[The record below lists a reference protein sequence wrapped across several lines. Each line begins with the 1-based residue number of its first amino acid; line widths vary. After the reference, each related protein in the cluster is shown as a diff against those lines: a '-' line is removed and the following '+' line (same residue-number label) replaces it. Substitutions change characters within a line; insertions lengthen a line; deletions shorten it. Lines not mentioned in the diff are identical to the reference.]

1 MAIVCFMFLTLLKNT
16 LKVLNTGLKINHKA
30 GKLKHTEFQFFQ
42 FFFKISML
50 LIFINHSLLFYNKL
64 QHHPAFTTRF
74 IFYCIYSSTNKN
86 IKVKKMNTH
95 TFNEE
100 ILMHRV
106 LSFLNLCCQISDDR
120 LNVPTN
126 VVLPTFERDLP
137 PQVVDVIAGMNE
149 LLPLPLMNTSIS
161 QLFQGKVYLL
171 YILKHF
177 KPSQFF
183 LT

>member
-1 MAIVCFMFLTLLKNT
+1 MNT
-16 LKVLNTGLKINHKA
+16 QSSI
-30 GKLKHTEFQFFQ
+30 FSIFFY
-42 FFFKISML
+42 FKFSML
-50 LIFINHSLLFYNKL
+50 LIFINHSLLLYNKL
-64 QHHPAFTTRF
+64 QTHPAFTTRF
-74 IFYCIYSSTNKN
+74 DFYFIYSSTNKN

-171 YILKHF
+171 YILKHSNKF
-177 KPSQFF
+177 HSYRVSPLYSKTLTPSQFF
-183 LT
+183 

>member
-1 MAIVCFMFLTLLKNT
+1 M
-16 LKVLNTGLKINHKA
+16 NH
-30 GKLKHTEFQFFQ
+30 
-42 FFFKISML
+42 
-50 LIFINHSLLFYNKL
+50 
-64 QHHPAFTTRF
+64 
-74 IFYCIYSSTNKN
+74 
-86 IKVKKMNTH
+86 H

-171 YILKHF
+171 YSKKHPNKF
-177 KPSQFF
+177 HSYRVSPLLYSKTLTTSLFF
-183 LT
+183 